1 MAGSDPN
8 NTSNMITAINVT
20 PLVDIT
26 LVLLIVFMVTATYI
40 VKATIEVELPRAAS
54 GGEDVG
60 QTLNVIIKQADAGER
75 KSNEPCNVVAL
86 NGTITDEAQ
95 LTQALRRAVAADA
108 SAKAMI
114 SADRDCRHSEFVHV
128 VDLVKEAGITKF
140 AINIEKVAS
149 TNP

>member
-8 NTSNMITAINVT
+8 SQSNMITAINVT

-60 QTLNVIIKQADAGER
+60 KTLNVLIKQPNSDVRKAD
-75 KSNEPCNVVAL
+75 KPCTIVAL
-86 NGTITDEAQ
+86 NGTVTDEAHLTEQ
-95 LTQALRRAVAADA
+95 LRKAAVEDA

-140 AINIEKVAS
+140 SINIEKIAS
-149 TNP
+149 TTP